1 MSKGG
6 FFWRYKL
13 HHVTFWTVYFI
24 FWTAIYRSSYPS
36 IWPLI
41 VVVSLYMVFLAISF
55 YTTAYYLIPRFL
67 YPRRF
72 LVFSLLTA
80 SLFIV
85 TSAGLA
91 ASLFMYMRPYIP
103 KETTNAFQFI
113 VAGAFSSNIIF
124 TGAMC
129 AVKLIVDR
137 MRMDQERKRVE
148 KHHLES
154 ELQYLKAQVNPHF
167 LFNAI
172 NSVYFLIKRNPDQAA
187 QTLIRLSDL
196 LRFQLYDCS
205 GEMID
210 IRKEIEYLENF
221 VALEEIRK
229 GPRVTV
235 DFKVGED
242 VRGFG
247 IAPFLMIPFLENAF
261 KFVSSYNDRENQVKV
276 FIARHQNKMTAEF
289 FNTCEYDHNESVGGI
304 GLKNVA
310 RRLELLYPD
319 RHALVI
325 EKMPDAYR
333 ATLTLQLDE

>member
-1 MSKGG
+1 M
-6 FFWRYKL
+6 
-13 HHVTFWTVYFI
+13 FWTS
-24 FWTAIYRSSYPS
+24 IYRSSYPS

-41 VVVSLYMVFLAISF
+41 IVVSLYMVFLAISF

-67 YPRRF
+67 YARRF
-72 LVFSLLTA
+72 GVFSLLA
-80 SLFIV
+80 AALFIV

-91 ASLFMYMRPYIP
+91 ASLFSYMRPYIP
-103 KETTNAFQFI
+103 KETEHAMEFI

-129 AVKLIVDR
+129 AVKLIIDR
-137 MRMDQERKRVE
+137 LRMDQERKRLE

-172 NSVYFLIKRNPDQAA
+172 NSVYFLIKRDPDQAA

-205 GEMID
+205 GELID

-221 VALEEIRK
+221 VALERIRK
-229 GPRVTV
+229 GPRVKV
-235 DFKVGED
+235 EFSVGEE

-261 KFVSSYNDRENQVKV
+261 KFVSSYSDRENQVSASINFTENRLTAV
-276 FIARHQNKMTAEF
+276 FY
-289 FNTCEYDHNESVGGI
+289 NTCEYDHKETVGGI

-310 RRLELLYPD
+310 RRLELLYPG
-319 RHALVI
+319 RHTLKT

-333 ATLTLQLDE
+333 ATLSLQIG